1 MLLLFSFH
9 SIFNVFIVVWM
20 LKIEYKNWC
29 MQQYHC
35 YEYAKLVIQINH
47 IAIGECEWFFL
58 LLASAQYD
66 GNLLSGHRQYRQF
79 NSIEFWTKKKDREE
93 EEKPFLS
100 NKWLIC
106 WRIWMEISYF
116 FFLFGRQHV
125 IVEGNNMPKSCSKHM
140 TLFFIAC
147 NKRQKACHAINR
159 NVFVVC
165 VLGGVQ

>member
-79 NSIEFWTKKKDREE
+79 DSIEFWTKKKDREE

-100 NKWLIC
+100 NKWLYVGGYEWKFHIIFFCSGGNIPSWKVIIC
-106 WRIWMEISYF
+106 PNHVRSTWHYF
-116 FFLFGRQHV
+116 L
-125 IVEGNNMPKSCSKHM
+125 
-140 TLFFIAC
+140 L
-147 NKRQKACHAINR
+147 HAIKGKR
-159 NVFVVC
+159 HVTQSTAMC
-165 VLGGVQ
+165 LLSAY